1 MLIFILLIDQKDD
14 DDDDEDDDDDDDGK
28 VNSAVPSFQTSDE
41 RKVSLAFE
49 SSYERILSRARSHRL
64 NSFGQSSMRPY
75 IFSRYQF

>member
-1 MLIFILLIDQKDD
+1 MLIFILLIDQKD

-41 RKVSLAFE
+41 RKVSLAFV

-64 NSFGQSSMRPY
+64 NSFGKSSMRQY